1 MKKIL
6 PILALLSLIACQP
19 VDPVEK
25 QIDQL
30 IAQMTLDEKIAQMTQ
45 LAAGPVTEDMENQVR
60 AGLGSVLNS
69 MGEDANHYQRIAV
82 EESRL
87 GIPMI
92 FARDVI
98 HGYRTIYPIPLG
110 QAATFDLALVEEAAR
125 LTAEEAVQAGVRWTF
140 SPMVD
145 VACSRRLWRRYL
157 SHFSDGCS
165 CGAWLSGK

>member
-1 MKKIL
+1 MKKMFPL
-6 PILALLSLIACQP
+6 LALLTLIACKP

-30 IAQMTLDEKIAQMTQ
+30 IAQMTLDEKIAQMSQ
-45 LAAGPVTEDMENQVR
+45 LAADRITENIEDQVR

-125 LTAEEAVQAGVRWTF
+125 LTAKEAIQAGIRWTF

-145 VACSRRLWRRYL
+145 ISRDPRWGRIAEGYGE
-157 SHFSDGCS
+157 DT
-165 CGAWLSGK
+165 